1 MMANTVHI
9 SRLENP
15 KAFIR
20 HNIEVLRQQ
29 GRDDDYIAVVLR
41 IPLLLRGEY
50 GLQCRKSAVK
60 IVDPQTLIKGINT
73 AIGSPEDVPIH
84 DLLIRLGTSID
95 RVRTQRKHCPE
106 LDAALKELASSNRR
120 KRLSI
125 SASRSATQKG
135 VDMAASYAAGHQ
147 LLDNSPG
154 QNISIRELCAEMR
167 RSSGWLHLRT
177 HLKDERAI
185 ELHARWKKHNQQAK
199 QVRNP
204 LL

>member
-1 MMANTVHI
+1 MAIAI
-9 SRLENP
+9 SPVTANP
-15 KAFIR
+15 EAFIR
-20 HNIEVLRQQ
+20 HNIEVLRRQ
-29 GRDDDYIAVVLR
+29 GRDDDYIAVALR

-60 IVDPQTLIKGINT
+60 IVDPQTLIDGINK
-73 AIGSPEDVPIH
+73 AINSSEDVPIH
-84 DLLIRLGTSID
+84 DLLLSLGTSTD
-95 RVRTQRKHCPE
+95 RVRTQRRHCPE
-106 LDAALKELASSNRR
+106 LDDALKELASSNRR

-125 SASRSATQKG
+125 SASRSAAQKG
-135 VDMAASYAAGHQ
+135 LDMAASYAAGHK
-147 LLDNSPG
+147 LLDESQG
-154 QNISIRELCAEMR
+154 VNISIRELCAEMR

-185 ELHARWKKHNQQAK
+185 ELHARWQQHNKEAK